1 MKVNRDV
8 IRMVIRNLIESAG
21 NGANTMS
28 DQERCGLMNLSPLEI
43 EQVVTQA
50 ESLVTV
56 DVPGLLRSISQA
68 RRDSLMKDLVQAGA
82 SNQVLRQIYG
92 VSPRILTRLRREAGI
107 SNPGRPRQLSE
118 DEESQVLDYCG
129 ETIPMMGN
137 HVVPGRALLMAEWC
151 LEAHRTLGLPF
162 MSLHEWANL
171 RLGGE
176 R

>member
-21 NGANTMS
+21 NGYANNLS
-28 DQERCGLMNLSPLEI
+28 DQERCGLMNLTPLEV

-56 DVPGLLRSISQA
+56 DVPGLLRSIGQA
-68 RRDSLMKDLVQAGA
+68 RRDSLIKDLVQAGA
-82 SNQVLRQIYG
+82 SNQLLRQIYG

-118 DEESQVLDYCG
+118 NEESQVLDYC
-129 ETIPMMGN
+129 ETMPMKN
-137 HVVPGRALLMAEWC
+137 HVQPSRALLMAEWC
-151 LEAHRTLGLPF
+151 LEAHRTLDLPY
-162 MSLHEWANL
+162 MSLHEWATL
-171 RLGGE
+171 RLGGG